1 VTVHRLA
8 GTAGAAALL
17 AGLVLTLGC
26 AGRREPGSPLDG
38 LTDDQRDQFT
48 RGRVVF
54 NQVFT
59 PSTGLGPLFNN
70 VGCASCHNDPVPGGN
85 GSFTQIN
92 ASVLRADGFCDPLAD
107 RGGPVFQLSV
117 TPALKVILGIDAEPI
132 PAEAARG
139 RRTTPDMFGFGFL
152 DAVPESTLLR
162 LADPDDVDGDGIS
175 GRVNRFFDGRVGRFG
190 RKALTPTLA
199 EFNEGAFHF
208 EQGLTVPNFLT
219 EGTVGG
225 QPMPA
230 GVDPVPEP
238 EVSAE
243 LVTHTNAYVRTLA
256 LAQPNPLDGTARQG
270 QRAFS
275 SIGCAKCHAPNL
287 RTGDYPIQV
296 IANRQFAAYT
306 DLLLHDMGPELADNC
321 QGLIATPSEF
331 RTEPLM
337 GLRLAR
343 RYLHDGRA
351 GSIEQAVELHGGEA
365 ARSRDAFRALS
376 ASDRTALIRFLG
388 TL

>member
-1 VTVHRLA
+1 MGRRAETVVSA
-8 GTAGAAALL
+8 SLL
-17 AGLVLTLGC
+17 AGLVGIIGC
-26 AGRREPGSPLDG
+26 GGRTQPGSPVDG
-38 LTDDQRDQFT
+38 LTDDQRDRF
-48 RGRVVF
+48 RMGRVVF

-59 PSTGLGPLFNN
+59 PPTGLGPLFNN
-70 VGCASCHNDPVPGGN
+70 VSCASCHNDPVPGGS
-85 GSFTQIN
+85 GSFTQIS
-92 ASVLRADGFCDPLAD
+92 ASVLNPDGFCDPLAD

-117 TPALKVILGIDAEPI
+117 TPALKAALGIDAEPI
-132 PAEAARG
+132 PPEAARG
-139 RRTTPDMFGFGFL
+139 KRTTPDVFGFGFL
-152 DAVPESTLLR
+152 DAVPESTILG
-162 LADPDDVDGDGIS
+162 LADPEDADGDGIS

-190 RKALTPTLA
+190 RKAVTPTLA
-199 EFNEGAFHF
+199 EFNEGAFHV
-208 EQGLTVPNFLT
+208 EQGMTVPNFLT

-225 QPMPA
+225 QPIPA

-243 LVTHTNAYVRTLA
+243 LVAQANAYVRTLA
-256 LAQPNPLDGTARQG
+256 LAQPMNLDGTARRG
-270 QRAFS
+270 QQTFS
-275 SIGCAKCHAPNL
+275 NIGCAKCHVPNL

-296 IANRQFAAYT
+296 IANRQFAGYT

-321 QGLIATPSEF
+321 QGLVATPSEF

-351 GSIEQAVELHGGEA
+351 SSIEQAVELHGGEA
-365 ARSRDAFRALS
+365 ARARDAFRALS
-376 ASDRTALIRFLG
+376 ESDRRALIRFLS